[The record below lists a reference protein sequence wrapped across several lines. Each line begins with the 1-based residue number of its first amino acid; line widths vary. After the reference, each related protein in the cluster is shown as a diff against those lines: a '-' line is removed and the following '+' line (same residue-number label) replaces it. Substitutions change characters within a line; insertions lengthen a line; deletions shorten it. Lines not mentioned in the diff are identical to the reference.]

1 MRYCINPHCP
11 NPLDPANANTSK
23 CCNCGFDLLLQNR
36 YWVVERL
43 GKGGFG
49 NTWVVDD
56 RGTPKVLKVLTDN
69 NSKAIELFRQEAQV
83 LSLLKHPGIPKVDSD
98 GYFTVL
104 PQGSSAPL
112 HCLVMEKIEGVD
124 LEQWMQSRHNQPIS
138 QTQALDWLKQLVEI
152 LSLIHSQ
159 QYFHRDIKPQN
170 IMLRPNGQLVLIDF
184 GAVRQVTT
192 TILAGVC
199 HTRIVSRGYSPPEQQ
214 NGYSVQQSDFF
225 ALGRTF
231 VFLLTGKDPQDVDIY
246 DPFNNKLNWRN
257 YALHISP
264 LLADLIDY
272 LMAPTANQRPQ
283 NTQVILRCLQK
294 IEQDLSQP
302 NTLLQIFQKSAL
314 PLATTA
320 ISHPNWITKQ
330 LWKVLIGSGVGFFTV
345 SALIISF
352 NGVKKQVS
360 TTTPDSV
367 ITPIVTPASVPL
379 VTKQYKYKKPQKI
392 RPLFISNSNKITLK
406 QKRTVVSKEKPK
418 KYLVKAKANIPS
430 SSHIQPKKRQAKF
443 TVHPKRLTTL
453 SQRKNKLTS
462 KLTTRSIIQLRIGQE
477 IKINLNQGKSI
488 KHLFNKKKIPELN
501 INLPKPI
508 KSLIKQKIH
517 NRNSRYKFNSR
528 MRVKLKTDH
537 KKIKK

>member
-23 CCNCGFDLLLQNR
+23 CCNCGFELLLQNR

-56 RGTPKVLKVLTDN
+56 RGTRKVLKVLTDN
-69 NSKAIELFRQEAQV
+69 NSKAIELFKQEAQV
-83 LSLLKHPGIPKVDSD
+83 LSHLKHPGIPKIDSD
-98 GYFTVL
+98 GYFTVH

-124 LEQWMQSRHNQPIS
+124 LEKWMQSRHNQPIS

-170 IMLRPNGQLVLIDF
+170 IMLRPNGQLVVIDF

-199 HTRIVSRGYSPPEQQ
+199 HTRIVSKGYSPPEQQ

-231 VFLLTGKDPQDVDIY
+231 VFLLTGKEPQDADIY
-246 DPFNNKLNWRN
+246 DPFNNKLNWHD
-257 YALHISP
+257 YALHISS
-264 LLADLIDY
+264 LFADLIDY
-272 LMAPTANQRPQ
+272 LMAPTASQRPQ
-283 NTQVILRCLQK
+283 NTEVILQCLQK

-302 NTLLQIFQKSAL
+302 NTLLQRFQKSAL

-320 ISHPNWITKQ
+320 ISHSNLSNKR
-330 LWKVLIGSGVGFFTV
+330 LWQVLIGSGVGLFAV
-345 SALIISF
+345 SGLIINLNS
-352 NGVKKQVS
+352 VKKQVS
-360 TTTPDSV
+360 TTTPDPA
-367 ITPIVTPASVPL
+367 ITSIATPASIPL
-379 VTKQYKYKKPQKI
+379 ATKQYQQQKLQNIKP
-392 RPLFISNSNKITLK
+392 LSISNSKKITLK
-406 QKRTVVSKEKPK
+406 QKRIVINKEKPK
-418 KYLVKAKANIPS
+418 KYLVNVKANTPS
-430 SSHIQPKKRQAKF
+430 SSYNQKKKQQAKF
-443 TVHPKRLTTL
+443 LVKPKRLNTL
-453 SQRKNKLTS
+453 TARKNNRNS
-462 KLTTRSIIQLRIGQE
+462 KLGTRSIIKLRIGQE
-477 IKINLNQGKSI
+477 IKTSLNQGKSI
-488 KHLFNKKKIPELN
+488 KHLFNQKKIPKLN
-501 INLPKPI
+501 INLQKPI
-508 KSLIKQKIH
+508 KTLIKQKIYSQ
-517 NRNSRYKFNSR
+517 NSKYKFNSR
-528 MRVKLKTDH
+528 IRVKLKTHH